1 MNDVRETLWSAFFS
15 EVGEQLQDLELVL
28 VKGDG
33 ATAADVNVLF
43 RYFHTIKSSSAMMA
57 FTGMESLAHASED
70 VLDFVRRGELSLGPT
85 LVDLLLKSV
94 DELKQ
99 QLAYAA
105 EKRASPPASPALL
118 EALRAIRPGAGP
130 AVAAPEARAAADAD
144 VSAVLEGFAASCRE
158 HLAHLMITPAGPQPE
173 VFHAALRAI
182 VSASAFAGF
191 QAVVRLLTKLEQ
203 AHEAAGEDSTGDIR
217 QIRSQIMDR
226 LRHVEQASK
235 VDCGI
240 AAVERQI
247 AASSREAL
255 RRDLEGIIAAVND
268 LKNGAAGGNS
278 DSLVEAAS
286 RAHSRVESILSY
298 TRLLGLVKSTA
309 LMNVVR
315 QALRDLGRGRLQAS
329 EALLDVLAITVTL
342 PFEICGDDGESQ
354 HYVAMCDETMDE
366 FQSVLRDGV
375 GEGDITTKLRQ
386 IRTLIDMPQE
396 YLDLLTPRAVTQLLE
411 VLSRRGQVVEIEAD
425 LESYPAIGERFV
437 GWIHGNGQ
445 VISNRTVF
453 HRRNVAGR
461 DVESSRLRFLVELAV
476 SVEELKLELGRLD
489 PERKLFELHQT
500 AYRDALQAEA
510 RPAAH
515 AVTGSAE
522 AAAPSQLADT
532 VRIDSTTLD
541 NFVTRIG
548 EMVTLG
554 NIVTHSLSD
563 DSVQSGVRRGRG
575 LVERAGGKGSLD
587 SAAIEELGSIFAS
600 LEERYDRFLQ
610 SDLRM
615 QNSLKRLQQDV
626 LDLRVVPVS
635 LIFNR
640 MPRVVRSVSQAHGK
654 DVHVRFEG
662 EQSRIDKSMIELLT
676 EPLMHIV
683 RNSVDHGIET
693 PDERRRAGKAPTAN
707 LLLAA
712 RQQGNSMV
720 IEVRDDG
727 RGLDY
732 EKIRRQAV
740 KRGLVAADRA
750 SSLSESELKNFIFM
764 PGFSTAESVTET
776 SGRGVGMDV
785 VRTRVVSMGGQIE
798 VTSVPG
804 EGAAFHLRLP
814 LTVAIQGV
822 ILVSAGSQS
831 VAIPE
836 RNVAEVA
843 TLPRSKLQSVR
854 GQVACLLRGSML
866 PVFRLSHLLG
876 AASAVSEGEQVE
888 LIVLSNGTHRIGL
901 LVDAIASRQ
910 EAFVRDLPPALSA
923 VPGVSGTSILG
934 NGRIAVIADVDQL
947 MELARKRSDRL
958 YELSRAT

>member
-1 MNDVRETLWSAFFS
+1 MNDMRETLWSAFFS
-15 EVGEQLQDLELVL
+15 EVGEQLQDLELL
-28 VKGDG
+28 LAKDDG
-33 ATAADVNVLF
+33 AQAVDVNLLF

-70 VLDFVRRGELSLGPT
+70 VLDLVRRGELSLGPA
-85 LVDLLLKSV
+85 LVDLLLRSV
-94 DELKQ
+94 DELKK
-99 QLAYAA
+99 QLAHAA
-105 EKRASPPASPALL
+105 ENRASPPAPPDLL
-118 EALRAIRPGAGP
+118 EALRAIRPGA
-130 AVAAPEARAAADAD
+130 ASALVAPEMRAEVHAD
-144 VSAVLEGFAASCRE
+144 VSAVLDEFAASCRE
-158 HLAHLMITPAGPQPE
+158 HLAQLMVAPAVPQPDK
-173 VFHAALRAI
+173 FHAALRAI
-182 VSASAFAGF
+182 TSASAFAGF
-191 QAVVRLLTKLEQ
+191 QAIVRLLTKLERAYATADEQ
-203 AHEAAGEDSTGDIR
+203 SAAEMR

-226 LRHVEQASK
+226 LRHVEHGSQ
-235 VDCGI
+235 VDCGL
-240 AAVERQI
+240 AAVDREV
-247 AASSREAL
+247 ATLSREAL

-268 LKNGAAGGNS
+268 LKSGAAGG
-278 DSLVEAAS
+278 DAASLAEAAA
-286 RAHSRVESILSY
+286 RAHSHVESILSY
-298 TRLLGLVKSTA
+298 TRLLGLAKSSA

-315 QALRDLGRGRLQAS
+315 QVLRDLGRGRLHAS

-354 HYVAMCDETMDE
+354 HYIAMCDETIDE

-375 GEGDITTKLRQ
+375 GEGGITSKLRQ
-386 IRTLIDMPQE
+386 IRTLIDMQQE
-396 YLDLLTPRAVTQLLE
+396 YLDLLTPRAVAQLLE
-411 VLSRRGQVVEIEAD
+411 VLTRRGQVVEIEAD
-425 LESYPAIGERFV
+425 LESYPAISEQFV
-437 GWIHGNGQ
+437 RWIHENGQ

-453 HRRNVAGR
+453 HRRSVAGR
-461 DVESSRLRFLVELAV
+461 EVESSRLRFLVELTV

-489 PERKLFELHQT
+489 PERKLFEQHQT
-500 AYRDALQAEA
+500 AYRDALQAEP
-510 RPAAH
+510 RPAALS
-515 AVTGSAE
+515 ATGSAE
-522 AAAPSQLADT
+522 VAGPVHVADT
-532 VRIDSTTLD
+532 VRIDSATLD
-541 NFVTRIG
+541 NFVTRVG

-563 DSVQSGVRRGRG
+563 DTVQSDVRRGRG
-575 LVERAGGKGSLD
+575 LVERAGGGLD
-587 SAAIEELGSIFAS
+587 PAGIEELTSIFAS
-600 LEERYDRFLQ
+600 LEDRYDRFLQ

-635 LIFNR
+635 MIFNR
-640 MPRVVRSVSQAHGK
+640 MPRVVRSVSQAQSK
-654 DVHVRFEG
+654 DVHVTFQG

-683 RNSVDHGIET
+683 RNSVDHGIEK
-693 PDERRRAGKAPTAN
+693 PDERRRAGKAPTAS

-712 RQQGNSMV
+712 RQQGNSMI

-732 EKIRRQAV
+732 DKIRRQAI

-750 SSLSESELKNFIFM
+750 TSLSESELKNFIFM
-764 PGFSTAESVTET
+764 PGFSTAEAVSET

-804 EGAAFHLRLP
+804 EGAAFLLRLP

-822 ILVSAGSQS
+822 ILVTAGGQS
-831 VAIPE
+831 VGVPE

-854 GQVACLLRGSML
+854 GQTACLLRGSML
-866 PVFRLSHLLG
+866 PVFRLTHLLG
-876 AASAVSEGEQVE
+876 AASPLVEGEQVE

-901 LVDAIASRQ
+901 LVDEIASRQ

-934 NGRIAVIADVDQL
+934 NGRIAVIADVDKL
-947 MELARKRSDRL
+947 MELARLRSDRL
-958 YELSRAT
+958 YELSRAI